1 MWRRNLR
8 FWGRAGVKRFA
19 LISAVAAA
27 VLGVAAMSTSS
38 TFRPPGPAAVRS
50 AAVSPVAVKPVA
62 TPVVKSATARPE
74 SELARVFR
82 KYFRQQAV
90 SGMTA
95 WIKSG
100 REQRNQAILVQA
112 RNDAFPER
120 NAALPADSAALA
132 ASAREGLAHPSPLG
146 TARWNKLMRDEL
158 TIARELPIP
167 AEGDAATAE
176 ALVIEQDYL
185 AFALATI

>member
-1 MWRRNLR
+1 VRR
-8 FWGRAGVKRFA
+8 FV
-19 LISAVAAA
+19 LISAIVAAA
-27 VLGVAAMSTSS
+27 LGVAGMSTSS
-38 TFRPPGPAAVRS
+38 TFRSHSP
-50 AAVSPVAVKPVA
+50 AAVSPVATPVASPGPAPDARPTGAPVPKPV
-62 TPVVKSATARPE
+62 TARPD

-82 KYFRQQAV
+82 SYFRQREV

-100 REQRNQAILVQA
+100 IEQRNQAILVQA
-112 RNDAFPER
+112 RNDGFPHR

-158 TIARELPIP
+158 TIARELPID
-167 AEGDAATAE
+167 AEEDAATAE
-176 ALVIEQDYL
+176 ALVVEQDYL
-185 AFALATI
+185 AYVLATS

>member
-1 MWRRNLR
+1 MRHRKLR
-8 FWGRAGVKRFA
+8 FWGSAGVRRSV
-19 LISAVAAA
+19 LIAAVAAA
-27 VLGVAAMSTSS
+27 VLGVAAMAASS
-38 TFRPPGPAAVRS
+38 AFRSHSPAAVRP
-50 AAVSPVAVKPVA
+50 AATPAVSPMPAPVA
-62 TPVVKSATARPE
+62 SPVTVRPD

-82 KYFRQQAV
+82 KYFHQQEV

-100 REQRNQAILVQA
+100 VEQRNQAILVQA

-132 ASAREGLAHPSPLG
+132 ASARQGLAHPSPLG
-146 TARWNKLMRDEL
+146 TAKWNKLMRDEL
-158 TIARELPIP
+158 TIARELPVP

-185 AFALATI
+185 AFALASS